1 MRLHGASQCGYMER
15 GNAVDMARRNAF
27 AVDPQRLQCVVALHL
42 QRLQRVAA
50 WHQLEFLICGLGSSN
65 TATTSCH
72 DTTNPTH
79 SLLHEGPLCA

>member
-27 AVDPQRLQCVVALHL
+27 AVDLQRLQC
-42 QRLQRVAA
+42 VAA